1 MSRILKNKNILITQ
15 NYNASHGGV
24 DIVGEGHTLAY
35 ITAHSAGII
44 KQVQTG
50 KVNAKG
56 STGLESYGNFVK
68 IEHENGFSTLYAHLE
83 YVDSSI
89 YVGKYVNKGAI
100 LGYMGES
107 GNAYGRHLH
116 FEVRKNNVR
125 IDPTPYLDK
134 DFTENK
140 QNTSNLEEV
149 AKDVI
154 RGVYGNGEMRKQKLK
169 NAGYNYSEVQAIVN
183 KMLNGSSNNVNL
195 EDVARDVIRGVYGN
209 GEERRQKL
217 EKAGYNYSE
226 VQAIV
231 NRMLR

>member
-1 MSRILKNKNILITQ
+1 MSRILKNRYILITQ
-15 NYNASHGGV
+15 NYNTAHGGV
-24 DIVGEGHTLAY
+24 DIVGKGHTLAF
-35 ITAHSAGII
+35 ITAHSDGTI

-50 KVNAKG
+50 KVNKKG

-89 YVGKYVNKGAI
+89 YVGKYVNKGEV

-125 IDPTPYLDK
+125 VDPTPYLDK
-134 DFTENK
+134 DFTENT

-149 AKDVI
+149 AKAVI
-154 RGVYGNGEMRKQKLK
+154 K
-169 NAGYNYSEVQAIVN
+169 
-183 KMLNGSSNNVNL
+183 
-195 EDVARDVIRGVYGN
+195 GVYGN

-217 EKAGYNYSE
+217 ENAGYNYSE
-226 VQAIV
+226 VQGIV

>member
-15 NYNASHGGV
+15 SYKASHGGI
-24 DIVGEGHTLAY
+24 DMVGEGHTLDY
-35 ITAHSAGII
+35 IIAHSDGTV

-56 STGLESYGNFVK
+56 SKGLESYGNFVK

-83 YVDSSI
+83 YVDGSI
-89 YVGKYVNKGAI
+89 YDGKYVNKGEV

-125 IDPTPYLDK
+125 IDPTPYIDK
-134 DFTENK
+134 DFTENT
-140 QNTSNLEEV
+140 QNTSNLEDV
-149 AKDVI
+149 ARDVI
-154 RGVYGNGEMRKQKLK
+154 RGVYGNGEERKQKLE

-183 KMLNGSSNNVNL
+183 KMLNGSSNSVNL
-195 EDVARDVIRGVYGN
+195 EDVAKDVIKGVYGN